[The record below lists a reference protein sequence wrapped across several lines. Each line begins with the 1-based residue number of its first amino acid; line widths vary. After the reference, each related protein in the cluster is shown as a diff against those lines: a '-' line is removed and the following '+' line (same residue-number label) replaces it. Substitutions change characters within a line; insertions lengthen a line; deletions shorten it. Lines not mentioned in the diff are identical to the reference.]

1 VSDIPLTHEVARVAT
16 KSKPGGIHLRIVEV
30 MKRFPEGVSGGQIR
44 QELEKEGLR
53 PEDQTHLD
61 RRKRD
66 LKKWFV
72 IEKTKRIQEIDGK
85 KRIFVL
91 YKFVRQRRHITDE
104 GQINQKLKANVIHAA
119 HGRCQMCG
127 QTIEK
132 HGITLVVDH
141 KKPRDWG
148 GKNDRENLWAICE
161 ECNSGKKAYFTSLNA
176 SSEVMRKAM
185 ANESVH
191 VRIGELLKAIGI
203 GKRTPSSLLE
213 VVADQDDWQK
223 RLRELR
229 YPVIAWDVETFL
241 YKAPSG
247 KKQADYILR
256 SFKPW
261 PENPSEKIRRFEKE
275 REQKNKEMPD

>member
-1 VSDIPLTHEVARVAT
+1 MAKGTSGPGRIHEQ
-16 KSKPGGIHLRIVEV
+16 IIEV

-66 LKKWFV
+66 LKKWYV
-72 IEKTKRIQEIDGK
+72 IEKIKSVVIIDGK
-85 KRIFVL
+85 KRNVTL
-91 YKFVRQRRHITDE
+91 YKFKGERRHITDE
-104 GQINQKLKANVIHAA
+104 GDVSQKLRAEVIHAA

-127 QTIEK
+127 KTIEH

-148 GKNDRENLWAICE
+148 GTNDRQNLWAICE
-161 ECNSGKKAYFTSLNA
+161 ECNAGKKAFFSSLNA
-176 SSEVMRKAM
+176 DSATMRAAM
-185 ANESVH
+185 SHESVH
-191 VRIGELLKAIGI
+191 VRIGELLKAVGV
-203 GKRTPSSLLE
+203 GNRTPSSLLE

-229 YPVIAWDVETFL
+229 YPVIGWDIETVL

-247 KKQADYILR
+247 KKHADYVLR
-256 SFKPW
+256 SYKAW
-261 PENPSEKIRRFEKE
+261 PEDPTGKIRRFEQE
-275 REQKNKEMPD
+275 RERRNRDEAV

>member
-1 VSDIPLTHEVARVAT
+1 VAT
-16 KSKPGGIHLRIVEV
+16 KSKPGGIHLRIVEI
-30 MKRFPEGVSGGQIR
+30 MKRFPGGISGGQIR
-44 QELEKEGLR
+44 QELEKEGLK

-72 IEKTKRIQEIDGK
+72 IEKAKGTQEIDGK
-85 KRIFVL
+85 TISVVL
-91 YKFVRQRRHITDE
+91 YKLLGVRRDVTDE
-104 GQINQKLKANVIHAA
+104 GQINQKLRASVIHAA

-127 QTIEK
+127 ETIER

-148 GKNDRENLWAICE
+148 GTNDRQNLRAICE
-161 ECNSGKKAYFTSLNA
+161 KCNSGKKALFTSLNA
-176 SSEVMRKAM
+176 SSKTMRKVM
-185 ANESVH
+185 ASESVH
-191 VRIGELLKAIGI
+191 VRIGELLKATGI
-203 GKRTPSSLLE
+203 GRRTPSSLLE

-229 YPVIAWDVETFL
+229 YPVIGWDIETFL
-241 YKAPSG
+241 YKGPSG

-256 SFKPW
+256 SYKPW
-261 PENPSEKIRRFEKE
+261 PENPSEKIRQFEKE
-275 REQKNKEMPD
+275 REQKNKELPD